1 MESRHVFRNRAA
13 EFRLIYV
20 QKRNEL
26 KAKVRDTEQLKCTY
40 PSAI

>member
-13 EFRLIYV
+13 EFRLI
-20 QKRNEL
+20 NEL